1 MQACFF
7 YFCLLMNVA
16 SYIARR
22 ILVPGKANFSRPIVR
37 LAVMS
42 ISLGLAVMIIAVAIV
57 TGFQQAIRDKII
69 GFGSHI
75 RITHFDSNA
84 SYEVLPITKNTTY
97 YSALKEIS
105 GIRNVQVF
113 ATKAGIIKTQEQ
125 IQGVVLK
132 GVGNDYDWSFFKEKI
147 MEGNVLELSDSTRC
161 NEVLISGKLASLLKL
176 ELGDPLRMYFII
188 NNRTRGRKFTITGIY
203 ETGLE
208 EFDKRY
214 IIGDIKHIQRLNGWE
229 ENQVAGFEVLINDFD
244 KLNEIGTSVYQ
255 NIGYE
260 LNARTIKDIY
270 PQMFDWLKLQDMNVL
285 IILVL
290 MVLVSSITMI
300 STLLI
305 LILERTNMIGVLK
318 ALGMRDWSVRQVF
331 LYNAAYIIG
340 RGLLWGNCIAIALSV
355 LQQQYG
361 LITLS
366 QESYYV
372 STVPINL
379 NILHILALNAGT
391 LAICVS
397 MLVIPSYIITRI
409 TPVKAIR
416 FE

>member
-1 MQACFF
+1 
-7 YFCLLMNVA
+7 MNIETF
-16 SYIARR
+16 IARR
-22 ILVPGKANFSRPIVR
+22 ILVPAKANFSRPIVR
-37 LAVMS
+37 LAVIS

-75 RITHFDSNA
+75 QITHFDSNT
-84 SYEVLPITKNTTY
+84 SYEPVPISKSQPFYPSLTET
-97 YSALKEIS
+97 E
-105 GIRNVQVF
+105 GIRNIQVY
-113 ATKAGIIKTQEQ
+113 ATKAGIIKTRDQ
-125 IQGVVLK
+125 IQGGVLK
-132 GVGNDYDWSFFKEKI
+132 GVGTDYDWSFFKEKI
-147 MEGNVLELSDSTRC
+147 KQGKTLDLNDSARS
-161 NEVLISGKLASLLKL
+161 NNVLISTQLASLLKL
-176 ELGDPLRMYFII
+176 KLGDPLRMYFII
-188 NNRTRGRKFTITGIY
+188 NNQTRGRKFNIAGIY
-203 ETGLE
+203 KTGLE

-214 IIGDIKHIQRLNGWE
+214 VIGDIRHIQKLNGWDDD
-229 ENQVAGFEVLINDFD
+229 QVAGFEVLINDFD
-244 KLNEIGTSVYQ
+244 KLNELGARVYE

-260 LNARTIKDIY
+260 LNAQTIKERH
-270 PQMFDWLKLQDMNVL
+270 PQMFDWLNLQDMNVI

-290 MVLVSSITMI
+290 MVLVAGITMI

-305 LILERTNMIGVLK
+305 LILERTNMIGILK

-331 LYNAAYIIG
+331 LYNAAHIIG
-340 RGLLWGNCIAIALSV
+340 RGLLWGNIIAIALSL
-355 LQQQYG
+355 LQQQFG

-379 NILHILALNAGT
+379 NLLHILALNAGT
-391 LAICVS
+391 LAICVA